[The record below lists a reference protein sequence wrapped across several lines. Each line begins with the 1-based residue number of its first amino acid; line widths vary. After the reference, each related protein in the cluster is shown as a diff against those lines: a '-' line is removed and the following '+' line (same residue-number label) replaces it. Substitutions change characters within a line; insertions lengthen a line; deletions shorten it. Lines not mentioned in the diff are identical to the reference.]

1 MKEVELKFQVP
12 PAARKAVESA
22 VAGPQAARRIR
33 LRAAYFDTPTGALAA
48 AGLALRLRK
57 EGRAWVQTLKGTL
70 PDGTSMTRAEHNVP
84 RAETGATVPAID
96 PQLHADTP
104 VGTVLLKV
112 LRAANTEL
120 QQVMATDIWR
130 RARTVRVAGGVVE
143 LAFDVGVITAG
154 DAVSPRQL
162 PVCEL
167 EIELKRGSPQAVV
180 ATAQRWVARHG
191 LWLDTRSKAELGH
204 LLARDDAMA
213 DARHAGAV
221 VLSKAMLPAAALDA
235 VLRSCLTQIS
245 VNASQIA
252 SGRHLPEHTHQ
263 LRVGLRRL
271 RSALRFFDGSRLAD
285 AIDATAR
292 EPLTADATTLFRQL
306 GGARD
311 RAAVAEPLAIEL
323 AHALAAVG
331 QSGEPPRLLDSDDE
345 VDPTVLVRQAVAQR
359 LMLNLIARA
368 QGSEPETAP
377 AAAGRTAALPPDM
390 ATSAAVVP
398 DDLLSLRRRLAKRL
412 DRWHRQVLVDA
423 QAFDILDDE
432 GRHRLRKRIKRL
444 RYAAEFS
451 ASLFDDR
458 AVRGYLK
465 ALRALQERLGVF
477 NDVAV
482 GIARYSAAAPADPR
496 ALFALGWLASQ
507 RERALIACKP
517 DLKRFV
523 GSVRFWRER
532 PKKSADK

>member
-12 PAARKAVESA
+12 PAARQAVESA

-70 PDGTSMTRAEHNVP
+70 PDGTSMTRAEHNTP
-84 RAETGATVPAID
+84 RTETGVTVPAID

-104 VGTVLLKV
+104 VGAALLKV
-112 LRAANTEL
+112 LQAANAEL
-120 QQVMATDIWR
+120 QLVIRTDIWR
-130 RARTVRVAGGVVE
+130 RARTVRVAGGVLE
-143 LAFDVGVITAG
+143 LAFDVGVIEAAA
-154 DAVSPRQL
+154 AVPPRHL

-167 EIELKRGSPQAVV
+167 EIELKRGSPQLVV
-180 ATAQRWVARHG
+180 TAAQRWVARHG

-204 LLARDDAMA
+204 LLSRDDAMA
-213 DARHAGAV
+213 EARRASEVKLAK
-221 VLSKAMLPAAALDA
+221 SMTPAAALDA
-235 VLRSCLTQIS
+235 VLRSCLAQIS

-252 SGRHLPEHTHQ
+252 SGRHAPEHTHQ

-271 RSALRFFDGSRLAD
+271 RTALRFFDGARLAD
-285 AIDATAR
+285 AIDAAR
-292 EPLTADATTLFRQL
+292 REQLAVDAAMLFRQL
-306 GGARD
+306 GQARD

-323 AHALAAVG
+323 ARALAAVG
-331 QSGEPPRLLDSDDE
+331 QSGEPPRLPASGDE

-359 LMLNLIARA
+359 LMLSLISRA
-368 QGSEPETAP
+368 QGDDPAPVSAVQPATTGPDAIAPEPS
-377 AAAGRTAALPPDM
+377 LP
-390 ATSAAVVP
+390 
-398 DDLLSLRRRLAKRL
+398 LRQRLAQRL
-412 DRWHRQVLVDA
+412 NRWHRQVLVDA
-423 QAFDILDDE
+423 QAFDNLDDE

-451 ASLFDDR
+451 ASLFDER

-465 ALRALQERLGVF
+465 ALRALQERLGTV

-482 GIARYSAAAPADPR
+482 GIALYSAAAPADAR
-496 ALFALGWLASQ
+496 ALFALGWLAAQ
-507 RERALIACKP
+507 RERALAACKP

-523 GSVRFWRER
+523 GGKRFWRKR